1 MAIKIVDLPIKNN
14 DFPVRYVS
22 LPEGNRILV
31 GSASGDSWD
40 FSDLTMNGF
49 MKTRDLWWLN
59 GIYIYIYNSVI
70 YSLVI

>member
-22 LPEGNRILV
+22 FPEGNRILV

-49 MKTRDLWWLN
+49 MKTRDLW
-59 GIYIYIYNSVI
+59 
-70 YSLVI
+70 